1 VIETFKQKFREIEL
15 QRKINTLENEIGTL
29 KNIIKEEL
37 YHEFMDYLDIR
48 VDNERLKE
56 QNKKLR
62 EKLKKEQAKEYKKG
76 GK

>member
-1 VIETFKQKFREIEL
+1 MLREKFKEFEL

-29 KNIIKEEL
+29 KSIIKEEL

-62 EKLKKEQAKEYKKG
+62 EKLKKEQAKEFKKG
-76 GK
+76 DK

>member
-1 VIETFKQKFREIEL
+1 MIETFKQKFREIEL

>member
-1 VIETFKQKFREIEL
+1 MLREKFKEFEL

-62 EKLKKEQAKEYKKG
+62 EKLKKEQAKEFKKG
-76 GK
+76 DK